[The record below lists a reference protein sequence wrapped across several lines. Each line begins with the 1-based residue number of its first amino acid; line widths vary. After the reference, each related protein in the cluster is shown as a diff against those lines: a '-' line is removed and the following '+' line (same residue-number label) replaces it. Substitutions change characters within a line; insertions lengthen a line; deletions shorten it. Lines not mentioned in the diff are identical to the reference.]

1 MEEIIRILRVKTEN
15 DCYMRYDYESLKKII
30 LDECPDIGDV
40 DKTIFELEQQ
50 GIIYSSNGF
59 YRVVRPTT
67 KRGVLD
73 VTHRGTLF
81 IMDGDKKRR
90 VNSANLKGALP
101 NDVVLYDVSND
112 EVKVLKILKRNCPN
126 IVCEVIQKDNGKYK
140 LEPKK
145 VRGMLNINIS
155 QDVLSKIGSGSY
167 VLVKLDKE
175 MKYGMYDGEV
185 VKPIVL
191 NGKIDRDLALV
202 AFSNG
207 FDTEF
212 SPASINEVNAL
223 PNEVTEEEIEER
235 KENDFRDELIF
246 TIDGADTKDMD
257 DAVSLKILPNGN
269 YELGVHIANVSHYLK
284 KCPHLLAEAKERSTS
299 LYMLNTVIPMLPPKL
314 SDWLCSLNPNVDRLA
329 KSVIMEI
336 DSEGN
341 VVNSRICDSVIN
353 SKKKMTYDDVNRIL
367 EDGIVPKGYEKF
379 KDVLLQMDKLSKIM
393 KSPRLIKDI
402 LDKAKDSDK
411 FPLLSSLLLVSM
423 SRARYSKDNIGHF
436 ALASHAYTHFTSP
449 IRRFPDTMVHFLLD
463 YYNDVA
469 LGNKSISYDTL
480 KKLESELEE
489 ACDYASIRERQA
501 DRAEFQ
507 ASRRKIMD
515 YMKSLEG
522 EHFEA
527 VINMIDRKEVSVTT
541 DNGIS
546 GTIPFRDVLGDTFF
560 FHENNYMLI
569 GRHTKK
575 KYKIGNRVIVTV
587 KGVNEFEEKVNFTLD
602 GNLSRAYAEGKEGYG
617 KPRVRKKSSK

>member
-1 MEEIIRILRVKTEN
+1 MFQK
-15 DCYMRYDYESLKKII
+15 DMR
-30 LDECPDIGDV
+30 
-40 DKTIFELEQQ
+40 
-50 GIIYSSNGF
+50 
-59 YRVVRPTT
+59 
-67 KRGVLD
+67 
-73 VTHRGTLF
+73 
-81 IMDGDKKRR
+81 
-90 VNSANLKGALP
+90 NLKMYYYRW
-101 NDVVLYDVSND
+101 N
-112 EVKVLKILKRNCPN
+112 K
-126 IVCEVIQKDNGKYK
+126 
-140 LEPKK
+140 
-145 VRGMLNINIS
+145 
-155 QDVLSKIGSGSY
+155 LSKIIGAKKFDNGEVTFFSTETNVEIDKDGKAAGVSKRTSLSAEKLIERFMILANETVASY
-167 VLVKLDKE
+167 VDMMDLPFVYRVHEGPNPIKLKE
-175 MKYGMYDGEV
+175 
-185 VKPIVL
+185 
-191 NGKIDRDLALV
+191 A
-202 AFSNG
+202 
-207 FDTEF
+207 
-212 SPASINEVNAL
+212 
-223 PNEVTEEEIEER
+223 
-235 KENDFRDELIF
+235 
-246 TIDGADTKDMD
+246 
-257 DAVSLKILPNGN
+257 LKIINT
-269 YELGVHIANVSHYLK
+269 LGYS
-284 KCPHLLAEAKERSTS
+284 
-299 LYMLNTVIPMLPPKL
+299 IP
-314 SDWLCSLNPNVDRLA
+314 
-329 KSVIMEI
+329 E
-336 DSEGN
+336 
-341 VVNSRICDSVIN
+341 
-353 SKKKMTYDDVNRIL
+353 
-367 EDGIVPKGYEKF
+367 
-379 KDVLLQMDKLSKIM
+379 SKIM

-480 KKLESELEE
+480 KRLESELEE

-617 KPRVRKKSSK
+617 KPKVRKKSSK

>member
-1 MEEIIRILRVKTEN
+1 
-15 DCYMRYDYESLKKII
+15 
-30 LDECPDIGDV
+30 
-40 DKTIFELEQQ
+40 
-50 GIIYSSNGF
+50 
-59 YRVVRPTT
+59 
-67 KRGVLD
+67 
-73 VTHRGTLF
+73 
-81 IMDGDKKRR
+81 
-90 VNSANLKGALP
+90 
-101 NDVVLYDVSND
+101 
-112 EVKVLKILKRNCPN
+112 
-126 IVCEVIQKDNGKYK
+126 
-140 LEPKK
+140 
-145 VRGMLNINIS
+145 
-155 QDVLSKIGSGSY
+155 
-167 VLVKLDKE
+167 
-175 MKYGMYDGEV
+175 
-185 VKPIVL
+185 
-191 NGKIDRDLALV
+191 
-202 AFSNG
+202 
-207 FDTEF
+207 
-212 SPASINEVNAL
+212 
-223 PNEVTEEEIEER
+223 
-235 KENDFRDELIF
+235 
-246 TIDGADTKDMD
+246 
-257 DAVSLKILPNGN
+257 
-269 YELGVHIANVSHYLK
+269 
-284 KCPHLLAEAKERSTS
+284 
-299 LYMLNTVIPMLPPKL
+299 
-314 SDWLCSLNPNVDRLA
+314 
-329 KSVIMEI
+329 MEI
-336 DSEGN
+336 DSDGN

-379 KDVLLQMDKLSKIM
+379 KDVLLQMDKLSKIIGNKKFDNGEVTFFSTETNVEIDKDGKAAGVSKRTSLSAEKLIERFMILANETVASYVDMMDLPFVYRVHEGPNPIKLKEALKIINTLGYSIPESKIM

-617 KPRVRKKSSK
+617 KPKVRKKVESKKRK